1 MKAVI
6 AILANPLVT
15 RPIGYILE
23 RIFGEKP
30 SEKVTAPA
38 AALTTLSA
46 LLGVLSVLEPELAL
60 VVEENLTPEM
70 VSGVAAA
77 VVAIVG
83 YFKPESAG

>member
-1 MKAVI
+1 MKAGI

-23 RIFGEKP
+23 RIFGDKP

-38 AALTTLSA
+38 APLTTLSA
-46 LLGVLSVLEPELAL
+46 LLGVLSVVEPNLAV

-70 VSGVAAA
+70 VGGLAAA

>member
-46 LLGVLSVLEPELAL
+46 LLGVLSVVEPNLAV

-70 VSGVAAA
+70 VGGLAAA

>member
-1 MKAVI
+1 MKAII
-6 AILANPLVT
+6 AIFANPLVT
-15 RPIGYILE
+15 KPIGYILE

-46 LLGVLSVLEPELAL
+46 LLGILSVVEPGLA
-60 VVEENLTPEM
+60 VVIKESLTPE
-70 VSGVAAA
+70 VVGGLAAA
-77 VVAIVG
+77 VVAIIG

>member
-1 MKAVI
+1 MKAII

>member
-1 MKAVI
+1 MKAII

-30 SEKVTAPA
+30 SEKGTAPA

-46 LLGVLSVLEPELAL
+46 LLGVLSVVEPNLAV

-70 VSGVAAA
+70 VGGLAAA